1 MPRATRNR
9 TLIAQA
15 RVSEAEL
22 AEWRA
27 KAAAA
32 GVPLSETV
40 AAGDGKDSHLDCGSR
55 RSRAGAHPRARAD
68 RSAGGGFE
76 AASRALEEGLQGDRR
91 SVARGVNAIWKQQQ
105 ARERHLGPE
114 RDFGPSR

>member
-32 GVPLSETV
+32 GVPLSELLRRAMARTRTWT
-40 AAGDGKDSHLDCGSR
+40 AAAAKVERERTRELVRIGSNLNPDRPLGQCPQGELRGGGGD
-55 RSRAGAHPRARAD
+55 RASGCDRAD
-68 RSAGGGFE
+68 T
-76 AASRALEEGLQGDRR
+76 
-91 SVARGVNAIWKQQQ
+91 
-105 ARERHLGPE
+105 RH
-114 RDFGPSR
+114 FGRPG

>member
-32 GVPLSETV
+32 GVPLSELLRRAIVRTRTWT
-40 AAGDGKDSHLDCGSR
+40 AAAAKVERAPVVCSDSVRCPGC
-55 RSRAGAHPRARAD
+55 
-68 RSAGGGFE
+68 GGF
-76 AASRALEEGLQGDRR
+76 
-91 SVARGVNAIWKQQQ
+91 
-105 ARERHLGPE
+105 
-114 RDFGPSR
+114 

>member
-32 GVPLSETV
+32 GVGLSELL
-40 AAGDGKDSHLDCGSR
+40 AAGDSADAHLDRSR
-55 RSRAGAHPRARAD
+55 RQNRAGAHPAP
-68 RSAGGGFE
+68 
-76 AASRALEEGLQGDRR
+76 GLGRLLDNIGLVRL
-91 SVARGVNAIWKQQQ
+91 V
-105 ARERHLGPE
+105 
-114 RDFGPSR
+114 

>member
-32 GVPLSETV
+32 GVGLSELLRRAMARTRTWTAAAAKVERERTRELARIGSNLNQIARWANTHKENAETLEV
-40 AAGDGKDSHLDCGSR
+40 AAHLV
-55 RSRAGAHPRARAD
+55 AI
-68 RSAGGGFE
+68 E
-76 AASRALEEGLQGDRR
+76 RALDTLTVEGEPR
-91 SVARGVNAIWKQQQ
+91 
-105 ARERHLGPE
+105 
-114 RDFGPSR
+114 

>member
-32 GVPLSETV
+32 GVPLSELLRR
-40 AAGDGKDSHLDCGSR
+40 AMARHAHLDRSR
-55 RSRAGAHPRARAD
+55 RKV
-68 RSAGGGFE
+68 E
-76 AASRALEEGLQGDRR
+76 
-91 SVARGVNAIWKQQQ
+91 
-105 ARERHLGPE
+105 RERTRELAPDRVEPE
-114 RDFGPSR
+114 PRSPAGRTPTRRTPRRWKWSRIWSPSSGRSTL